1 MRKLKKAEKEAIFE
15 QLDALGWISA
25 DTTPRNG
32 PNSTAWIVNPAV
44 TPSSRRGPISAGACC
59 FRRYLSETAAAT
71 TAEGDEHEITFN
83 GYGAR
88 RSPTPRWFDRVFQP
102 AGHGHTARPIRPAD
116 RCVPPAHHTRT
127 GGSSIGENPMRS
139 ALALSLLITLC
150 YSADAATVHHLRTH
164 HRHHHITSGFA
175 QSFGYEPARPPVHD
189 YAPAETRPPA
199 TTYGGAP
206 LLPDD

>member
-1 MRKLKKAEKEAIFE
+1 MRRLKKAEKEAIFE

-25 DTTPRNG
+25 DATPRNG
-32 PNSTAWIVNPAV
+32 PKSTAWIVNSAV
-44 TPSSRRGPISAGACC
+44 TPSSRRGPIRAGAFC

-116 RCVPPAHHTRT
+116 RCVPPPRASHKNR
-127 GGSSIGENPMRS
+127 R
-139 ALALSLLITLC
+139 
-150 YSADAATVHHLRTH
+150 
-164 HRHHHITSGFA
+164 
-175 QSFGYEPARPPVHD
+175 
-189 YAPAETRPPA
+189 
-199 TTYGGAP
+199 
-206 LLPDD
+206 